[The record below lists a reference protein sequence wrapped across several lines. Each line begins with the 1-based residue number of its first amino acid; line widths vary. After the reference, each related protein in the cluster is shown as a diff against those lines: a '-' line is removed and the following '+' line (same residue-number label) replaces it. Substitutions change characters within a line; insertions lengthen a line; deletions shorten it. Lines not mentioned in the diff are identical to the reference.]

1 MESKTKIL
9 TTAKTLKE
17 IKQKVVE
24 ILKENELSIL
34 SDYRILTKKDSGKF
48 AIQLNEKGEKTSP
61 TISEI
66 KILLQKKL
74 GRNIVLKIMGNFL
87 SVETTEPCD
96 NGQENASTK
105 NPVEEEKIDF
115 CEFEKQLIDFLEH
128 LNSSSKAQN
137 HGYQLTSLKEKGVV
151 LIQGVTMSSFR
162 NIARNLEVIPFY
174 SKRIKATV
182 EAKTIYV
189 SCEERANMV
198 EPMSLANKF
207 IQRLRDSINGLSS
220 MLEIETPMIFIASAK
235 SIAEVSIKSLLSENL
250 KSFKKRIHPEWNP
263 RIDEDNPLRLI
274 ISITWE
280 QIQEFIDGKEIIS
293 ATPLIYEEPS
303 VVKKVVKPIPTPPPI
318 KKSEKPIEKE
328 KEKVLPETKIPLE
341 KAKSENPTTP
351 VLNAV
356 TPTNTIGQ
364 LSDCH
369 VYESFD
375 YNSFHFFPFNRETN
389 TRHVRKIM
397 RSIEMFGILS
407 FVIVVE
413 TDCIDGEMKKWIV
426 DGQHRFKAL
435 ILLGKPIIYIE
446 VKLNTKEEIV
456 KLVAELN
463 TTSRSWNLKDYLHVW
478 SSLDISQY
486 LTIDKYLKSTG
497 LPITVIL
504 EIFSGL
510 DRTQASMNFRNGD
523 FVVKDEEKSIERVSW
538 IMEAKELLPRSR
550 EILSALVVFINQ
562 TKNYDNGKM
571 LASLKQSKKDGL
583 NFFIAGETSDQ
594 IIKKIKILY
603 DMRS

>member
-1 MESKTKIL
+1 METKTEIQSL
-9 TTAKTLKE
+9 AQTLKE
-17 IKQKVVE
+17 IRQKTVE
-24 ILKENELSIL
+24 ILRENGLSIL
-34 SDYRILTKKDSGKF
+34 NDYKILQKKDLPKF
-48 AIQLNEKGEKTSP
+48 VIKLNEGEKKL
-61 TISEI
+61 TISGI
-66 KILLQKKL
+66 KSLLQKKL
-74 GRNIVLKIMGNFL
+74 SKNTELKIMGEFL
-87 SVETTEPCD
+87 LVETIESSNNKEEGVATE
-96 NGQENASTK
+96 NQTLIER
-105 NPVEEEKIDF
+105 VDF
-115 CEFEKQLIDFLEH
+115 CEFEKELNKFLEH
-128 LNSSSKAQN
+128 LNNGSKAHD

-151 LIQGVTMSSFR
+151 IIQGVTMSYFR
-162 NIARNLEVIPFY
+162 NIAKNLEMIPFY
-174 SKRIKATV
+174 SKRIRVLV

-189 SCEERANMV
+189 SCEEKTNMV
-198 EPMSLANKF
+198 EPISLASKF
-207 IQRLRDSINGLSS
+207 IQKLRESLNGLSS

-235 SIAEVSIKSLLSENL
+235 NTAEVSIKSLLSENL
-250 KSFKKRIHPEWNP
+250 NSFKKRIPPEWNP

-280 QIQEFIDGKEIIS
+280 QIQEFIDGGKIIS
-293 ATPLIYEEPS
+293 TTPLIYEEPS
-303 VVKKVVKPIPTPPPI
+303 IVKKMVKPIPIPPPI
-318 KKSEKPIEKE
+318 EKSEKPIKKE
-328 KEKVLPETKIPLE
+328 KEEVLLETKSRSE
-341 KAKSENPTTP
+341 KP
-351 VLNAV
+351 VSLVSNTV
-356 TPTNTIGQ
+356 TPTGPIGQ

-369 VYESFD
+369 IYESSD

-397 RSIEMFGILS
+397 KSIEMFGVLS
-407 FVIVVE
+407 FVIIVE

-446 VKLNTKEEIV
+446 VKLKKKEEIV

-523 FVVKDEEKSIERVSW
+523 FVVRDEEKSTERVNW
-538 IMEAKELLPRSR
+538 IMESKELLPKSR

-562 TKNYDNGKM
+562 TKNYDNSKM
-571 LASLKQSKKDGL
+571 LVSLKQSKKDGL
-583 NFFIAGETSDQ
+583 NLFVAGDTSDQ
-594 IIKKIKILY
+594 IIKKIKMLY
-603 DMRS
+603 EMKS